1 MAHCR
6 KSKTGGAGDGRKDPK
21 DGPDVVFKRRDPRS
35 WTSWM
40 REMVYPTGGI
50 KRATLYVYHRMR
62 RLPDQPHKVARG
74 VFAGLFIGCLPIPGF
89 QFLGGGLM
97 AWAMRGNILAGLLG
111 TFISNPLTTPLI
123 AVGSI
128 WLGHWIL
135 GIHRPLTG
143 AAIGSAFA
151 DAGEELW
158 NNSLAVFGPEPVH
171 WSAMGGF
178 LHDLYLPYLV
188 GSIIIGIP
196 VGLIGYYLTI
206 PAVHAYQKARS
217 ARFRARAE
225 RRRAASPVDTN
236 APDA

>member
-1 MAHCR
+1 M
-6 KSKTGGAGDGRKDPK
+6 
-21 DGPDVVFKRRDPRS
+21 VFKRRDPRS
-35 WTSWM
+35 WTGWM

-89 QFLGGGLM
+89 QFLAGAGM

-128 WLGHWIL
+128 WLGHWML

-171 WSAMGGF
+171 WGALGGF

-188 GSIIIGIP
+188 GSTVFGILIG
-196 VGLIGYYLTI
+196 LAGYYLTI

-225 RRRAASPVDTN
+225 RKRKAPSPVDPA